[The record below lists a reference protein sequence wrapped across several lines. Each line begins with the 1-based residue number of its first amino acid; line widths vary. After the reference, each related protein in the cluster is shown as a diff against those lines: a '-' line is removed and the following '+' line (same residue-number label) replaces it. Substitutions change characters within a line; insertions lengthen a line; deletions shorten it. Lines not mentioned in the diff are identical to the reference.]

1 MTEIDT
7 KHGKIAQHSHAHAR
21 TRAHQRLCGC
31 SSTAARFSC
40 IGGGAIVFDGAAIVN
55 AKAQVL
61 LSRRRRAEAAT
72 VDAGAVRRM
81 AAAQFT

>member
-1 MTEIDT
+1 MRV
-7 KHGKIAQHSHAHAR
+7 Q
-21 TRAHQRLCGC
+21 
-31 SSTAARFSC
+31 FSGGA
-40 IGGGAIVFDGAAIVN
+40 IFMHRGGAIVFDGAAIVD
-55 AKAQVL
+55 AEAEEVL

>member
-1 MTEIDT
+1 MRVQFNGGAIFM
-7 KHGKIAQHSHAHAR
+7 HR
-21 TRAHQRLCGC
+21 
-31 SSTAARFSC
+31 
-40 IGGGAIVFDGAAIVN
+40 GGAIVFDGAAIVD

-72 VDAGAVRRM
+72 VDTGAVRRM